1 MTDAS
6 GNWIDD
12 ELASGHLVD
21 RRLDRRLHRVLEQL
35 VNALGESLPLAC
47 QDWANTKAAYRFFAN
62 DRVGEGDI
70 LAGHFEATRRR
81 VAAALGVI
89 LVVQDTTEFS
99 FERERPDQ
107 VGWTYKG
114 NGNNHRQG
122 GVRPYT
128 ACGLLMHSSLAITTD
143 GLPLGLGAVKFWTRK
158 TFKGTGALKR
168 HINPTRVP
176 IDGKESI
183 RWLDNMRRTAELFG
197 DPGRCVHVGD
207 RENDI
212 YEFFCLARDLGTH
225 FLVRTCVD
233 RLAGDGTTTVARL
246 MGEVA
251 VGGRHRIAVR
261 GAAGRTETAEVE
273 LTYATLHVRPPIGK
287 EKRYPALDL
296 TILHARELEQPE
308 NRPRIDWKLA
318 TDLPV
323 ADTAAAVEKLRW
335 YALRWRVEEF
345 HKILKSGCKV
355 EAARLR
361 TAERLVKLIAVLCIV
376 GWRVFWLRMM
386 NRVVPDVEPGIALTG
401 IETAV
406 LDRVVPDTSPNP
418 SGIRDLASYVRKIAR
433 LGGWLAR
440 AGDSPPGDQV
450 LWRGMARL
458 ADIVLG
464 ATLALD
470 DVGN

>member
-1 MTDAS
+1 MADAS
-6 GNWIDD
+6 RTWIDD
-12 ELASGHLVD
+12 ELASCQLLD
-21 RRLDRRLHRVLEQL
+21 QRLNRRLHGLLGQL
-35 VNALGESLPLAC
+35 ADNMGESIPFAC

-62 DRVGEGDI
+62 SRVGEGDI
-70 LAGHFEATRRR
+70 LGGHVEATRRR
-81 VAAALGVI
+81 VAATRGTI
-89 LVVQDTTEFS
+89 LVIQDTTEFS
-99 FERERPDQ
+99 FERERPDR

-114 NGNNHRQG
+114 NGSNERQG

-128 ACGLLMHSSLAITTD
+128 ACGLLMHSSLVVTTD

-158 TFKGTGALKR
+158 KFKGTAALKR

-176 IDGKESI
+176 IDGKESV

-197 DPGRCVHVGD
+197 DPARCVYIGD

-246 MGEVA
+246 MDEVA
-251 VGGRHRIAVR
+251 VGGRHRIEVR
-261 GAAGRTETAEVE
+261 DAGGRTETAEVE

-296 TILHARELEQPE
+296 TILYAREPDQPE
-308 NRPRIDWKLA
+308 NRPRIDWKIA

-323 ADTAAAVEKLRW
+323 TDTASAVEKLRW
-335 YALRWRVEEF
+335 YAMRWRVEEF
-345 HKILKSGCKV
+345 HKIMKSGCKV

-386 NRVVPDVEPGIALTG
+386 NRVVPDAEPGVALTG

-406 LDRVVPDTSPNP
+406 LDRVVPDRGSNQPR
-418 SGIRDLASYVRKIAR
+418 IRDLASYVQKIAR

-440 AGDSPPGDQV
+440 AGDPPPGDRV
-450 LWRGMARL
+450 LWRGMTRL
-458 ADIVLG
+458 TDIVLG
-464 ATLALD
+464 ATLTLD

>member
-1 MTDAS
+1 
-6 GNWIDD
+6 
-12 ELASGHLVD
+12 
-21 RRLDRRLHRVLEQL
+21 
-35 VNALGESLPLAC
+35 
-47 QDWANTKAAYRFFAN
+47 
-62 DRVGEGDI
+62 
-70 LAGHFEATRRR
+70 
-81 VAAALGVI
+81 
-89 LVVQDTTEFS
+89 
-99 FERERPDQ
+99 
-107 VGWTYKG
+107 
-114 NGNNHRQG
+114 
-122 GVRPYT
+122 
-128 ACGLLMHSSLAITTD
+128 
-143 GLPLGLGAVKFWTRK
+143 
-158 TFKGTGALKR
+158 
-168 HINPTRVP
+168 
-176 IDGKESI
+176 
-183 RWLDNMRRTAELFG
+183 
-197 DPGRCVHVGD
+197 
-207 RENDI
+207 
-212 YEFFCLARDLGTH
+212 
-225 FLVRTCVD
+225 
-233 RLAGDGTTTVARL
+233 
-246 MGEVA
+246 
-251 VGGRHRIAVR
+251 
-261 GAAGRTETAEVE
+261 
-273 LTYATLHVRPPIGK
+273 
-287 EKRYPALDL
+287 
-296 TILHARELEQPE
+296 
-308 NRPRIDWKLA
+308 